1 MIEGVTLTLSRYAYS
16 LPLTRL
22 RLLANPY
29 SLPLTRLRLLVYTYS
44 LPRTRLR
51 LLFTLIR
58 LRPVEQNTATKQVGE
73 G

>member
-22 RLLANPY
+22 G
-29 SLPLTRLRLLVYTYS
+29 LLVYTYS

-51 LLFTLIR
+51 LLFTLSR